1 MSIFLRSRVNWTDG
15 PTEIKCDGRRIASFP
30 NCFQKKGLTGEVAKA
45 HVFHNHIGNDSRD
58 GRTRSCTKNLL
69 KVIAVIC
76 KLRGFGAKRKQ
87 KNNVPH
93 RQRKSLS

>member
-45 HVFHNHIGNDSRD
+45 LCSTSSITILAMTAETGEP
-58 GRTRSCTKNLL
+58 
-69 KVIAVIC
+69 IAVPKTC
-76 KLRGFGAKRKQ
+76 
-87 KNNVPH
+87 
-93 RQRKSLS
+93 